1 MIDLRTRH
9 KNIEM
14 AYQTGM
20 EALAKQATK
29 DIVKTIPTGQT
40 VMIGRGLKGLENPIV
55 LGSYIEAG
63 FTEVKIWARGV
74 MVSEEGITVL
84 SESSK
89 ATKGTYPWQAL
100 SAEQKYLIHNALRIT
115 LRGI

>member
-20 EALAKQATK
+20 QALAKQATK
-29 DIVKTIPTGQT
+29 DIIRTIPQGQT
-40 VMIGRGLKGLENPIV
+40 VMIENGLKGLENPIV
-55 LGSYIEAG
+55 IDSYIESG
-63 FTEVKIWARGV
+63 FTQVRVWARGV

-89 ATKGTYPWQAL
+89 AIKGTYPWQTL
-100 SAEQKYLIHNALRIT
+100 TAEQKYLIHNALRIT